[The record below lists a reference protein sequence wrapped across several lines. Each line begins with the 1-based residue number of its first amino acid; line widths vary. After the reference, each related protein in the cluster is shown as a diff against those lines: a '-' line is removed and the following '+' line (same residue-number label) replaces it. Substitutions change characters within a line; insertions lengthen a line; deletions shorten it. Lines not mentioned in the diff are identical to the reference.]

1 MLDPCP
7 LPIQPWWQWHP
18 PVGTYIGI
26 LGVLGVIVPWLFR
39 PPEKMGRGEKALWTL
54 LLFILFG
61 LELRT
66 LYLDR
71 DEHDAQQ
78 AQARCQQLESFQ
90 KIADGIN
97 TAITTSQSQ
106 FNQTM
111 LGLQTTIGGTQ
122 QAIKNTTP
130 YADIQVDWM
139 GGPIINGNPHT
150 PISLV
155 FGTPIAVNLF
165 YHNAG
170 LARAD
175 GVRVWFHFYVG
186 KPDNLAAQ
194 RATETQGQ
202 TGRSRQIPARATVSK
217 NKLTFAV
224 RPPPAS
230 RGGRPKNWNRGII
243 MSMGTI
249 HISEADAARD
259 FAGLLA
265 RVRAG
270 AEVVIE
276 SDAYPVAVLHT
287 PAPPRRSI
295 EECIALLPADSSA
308 TVDEDFA
315 SDVAAAVAAHREPLN
330 PPAWD

>member
-194 RATETQGQ
+194 RAIEKEFDKDWKAKSKSVEVPLAPGAQPVFSSFFQTFSDDDAKALHDGQ
-202 TGRSRQIPARATVSK
+202 TIYGMTRFEYRDRTGHWYFDDCNGFQEPLHDLQIAHSCLYLK
-217 NKLTFAV
+217 NKRHL
-224 RPPPAS
+224 
-230 RGGRPKNWNRGII
+230 
-243 MSMGTI
+243 
-249 HISEADAARD
+249 
-259 FAGLLA
+259 
-265 RVRAG
+265 
-270 AEVVIE
+270 
-276 SDAYPVAVLHT
+276 VAK
-287 PAPPRRSI
+287 S
-295 EECIALLPADSSA
+295 
-308 TVDEDFA
+308 
-315 SDVAAAVAAHREPLN
+315 
-330 PPAWD
+330 